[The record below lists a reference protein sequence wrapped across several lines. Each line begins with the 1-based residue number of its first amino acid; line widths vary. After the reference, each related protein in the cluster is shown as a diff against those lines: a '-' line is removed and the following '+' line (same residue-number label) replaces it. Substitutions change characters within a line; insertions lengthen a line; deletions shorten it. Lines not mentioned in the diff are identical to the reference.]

1 MQEPKNN
8 HRDYGMEQKLGSERQ
23 DNRTLLRTLYLDMFC
38 VMVVLQLITWVPTHG
53 RAARGSPTTT
63 YINTLLRDTGL
74 ENVRDLE
81 SCKRDE
87 TSSFMEIVF
96 IPSSSR
102 RRPKERS
109 NDFVK

>member
-1 MQEPKNN
+1 M
-8 HRDYGMEQKLGSERQ
+8 G
-23 DNRTLLRTLYLDMFC
+23 TLYLDIFW
-38 VMVVLQLITWVPTHG
+38 VMKALQLVTRVLVLTHG

-63 YINTLLRDTGL
+63 YTLLRDTGL

-81 SCKRDE
+81 SSMRDE
-87 TSSFMEIVF
+87 RSSLMESVF
-96 IPSSSR
+96 IPASSSR

>member
-1 MQEPKNN
+1 MQDAKNN
-8 HRDYGMEQKLGSERQ
+8 HRGFGMEKKLGSERQ
-23 DNRTLLRTLYLDMFC
+23 DNRTLLGTLYLDIFW
-38 VMVVLQLITWVPTHG
+38 VMEALQLVTRVLTHG
-53 RAARGSPTTT
+53 RAPRGIPTTT
-63 YINTLLRDTGL
+63 YTLLGDTGL

-81 SCKRDE
+81 SCMRDE
-87 TSSFMEIVF
+87 RSSLMESVF

>member
-1 MQEPKNN
+1 
-8 HRDYGMEQKLGSERQ
+8 
-23 DNRTLLRTLYLDMFC
+23 MFG
-38 VMVVLQLITWVPTHG
+38 VTGALQLITWVLTHG

-63 YINTLLRDTGL
+63 YINTSLRDTGL

-81 SCKRDE
+81 SCMRDE
-87 TSSFMEIVF
+87 RSSLMESVF